1 MSLIGTLLYDIK
13 FNLDFNNITNEAYI
27 YRDIKPNSPSTNKLE
42 YIMLVIV
49 NDIYLP
55 KTANC
60 SRTWEPCDFEMV

>member
-1 MSLIGTLLYDIK
+1 MSLIGTLLYDNK
-13 FNLDFNNITNEAYI
+13 FNLDFNNITNAAYI

-55 KTANC
+55 KSANC

>member
-27 YRDIKPNSPSTNKLE
+27 YRDIKPNSLSTNKLE
-42 YIMLVIV
+42 YTMLVIV

-60 SRTWEPCDFEMV
+60 SRK

>member
-13 FNLDFNNITNEAYI
+13 FNLDFNNITNETYI
-27 YRDIKPNSPSTNKLE
+27 YRDIKLNSPSTNKLE

-60 SRTWEPCDFEMV
+60 SRT